1 MKYYA
6 VATDTIRD
14 EPFGLVVRNGSG
26 SICYGFHAAGSEW
39 ANLYNDGEIKTLE
52 EGLPPEVELGHFGQL
67 HFDVE
72 EMLEK
77 SPETIPSPEM
87 SVLVE
92 SEWLPNNST
101 GIGLTHVPLVKISK
115 KSRQL
120 AINYKAHA
128 FLADSRHSSLLLKT
142 RLSGGR
148 LTPDDSHTRR
158 TAKELLNT
166 KMLILTQRYRNED
179 AVSEEEMQTK
189 ALGRQ
194 IGRGAR
200 RARRIGRAAGRSAMG
215 FDPDARD
222 ADLDMLVQEGTAW
235 ERPALPGKPDLPG
248 ARSTRRTP
256 ADRDRAAMR
265 QRQGGLAS
273 RRGSSMYASPRRGWS
288 RAAGRDDAY
297 GNIWL
302 QPDDNPAREM
312 DIERGIER
320 FEKDILDQT
329 VGQIYDEFEIRG
341 LERIFE
347 QFGDDDDERDRLI
360 DETLIRDLPEEL
372 RNEVEGIAY
381 NYAVDNPDAM
391 LDYGADEGPDPYDE
405 WRDRRDSGLASR
417 RDPDGGM
424 RSMREHIPGTRAWR
438 NRREDREREE
448 RFDAQQE
455 RDRERW
461 IEHTQGNGP
470 PLAPAPDGYI
480 RMPNGYRLLEDTD
493 ENRKLFGI
501 EGRAMPPDPDPWD
514 ADRDTRPKRRAEHT
528 PSTLEQLL
536 AGTHRKLSKLRAGRG
551 REEPDRDRPE
561 ERLDPRH
568 HPEIKRPSSFRDR
581 GFQQA
586 NRENPDFDR
595 DNFSTFEKWQK
606 AVHEE
611 ILRQDRL
618 SDTGAGHRVE
628 AKRPPLP
635 PRDGGPRKRGE
646 RSQGRLVNPRAR
658 LGGGERYVRY
668 GDLDENGDLPVDI
681 PGKWVDAH
689 GVDTIDPRKGE
700 WSLHREGHTVRDPRS
715 RGGGTGYL
723 PRGEIRFTDPEW
735 EDYRHALGPDNLPLM
750 DTHLREVREDIRTN
764 KALLEAVEAERVQ
777 LDADARHFVVQGR
790 RSGKPKHRHS
800 NDNGQPTNAS
810 LQRQAGLEFLTQS
823 MSEDLPD
830 IDRGRQA
837 IVRGEQEWLDQQVT
851 DSERRLQHLAD
862 QIVKDEKLL
871 EVLEEHET
879 YVERVDMPEP
889 GSWVPSRVGE
899 PNLTHRGQESD
910 DDDMIDPTRIPLQM
924 GEGMRSQRTD
934 ADAML
939 DILNAE
945 PERLYAELR
954 KVDDKQIIAWAK
966 AAGIYDHRKNVTK
979 LRRQLAGLP
988 EPVPGNVDDELH
1000 FPGGRAEWEK
1010 RNRVPHLTPGWRS
1023 DGMLPGRGMR
1033 SRRDDQYGGRGAP
1046 GQKPQMHPNSVASGP
1061 GYGEPREREDGS
1073 WDPPSNYDTWADYDA
1088 DWPYLDDDDRDVD
1101 TEGVVDERDEYPD
1114 DWGMRSRRGDG
1125 DDPPRLVRQVR
1136 SDGTFEDVAPNPDFN
1151 FDPDDGP
1158 ESGYAQDPDNWRE
1171 TQAEIRDM
1179 MDQRIEESLNRMT
1192 NEMRQEEFTR
1202 GTELEDAGRQALD
1215 DIEWARE
1222 MGFHSFINPD
1232 FDPARDP
1239 DPDMR
1244 HDDPFVRDQKL
1255 NESIFNDR
1263 MSPMTFDQ
1271 VADKYDMD
1279 RVEVRRREMEHMNLL
1294 AGQERY
1300 NAQPNLNQRIYEDRV
1315 RHRMTLEE
1323 AAKKYD
1329 MDRAEVRMREVTH
1342 ANSLSG
1348 QEKYDAQP
1356 NLNRRIAESR
1366 MRGMSL
1372 DEATER
1378 FNMDPDEVRSREVT
1392 YLGAVPEVIQAAQ
1405 DAIDEPSYTGGFRSV
1420 RAPER
1425 EAPEAPEAPKVDQ
1438 AKVNSLNTRID
1449 SVRDQ
1454 KIKPLFK
1461 RIAAAQEAG
1470 DDKTVHR
1477 LRKQVR
1483 SFQEEEAEL
1492 REQLGEAMGKGR
1504 VSKFGYRSSRATD
1517 DWDADWASAREEAEK
1532 KIADLTEQIGVE
1544 RSKKKPNKKKINEL
1558 AQQQLAAIETARDRG
1573 LRAPADGAPWSDP
1586 QRSAARRAASRGF
1599 WSQGG
1604 EITDVERRSIGGGG
1618 LQSQREPD
1626 RARMRAATT
1635 QRAARPIGLASRRN
1649 REETNRTMATL
1660 PTIYRADSPRQ
1671 TGTTDGEIWDSLTD
1685 DAGVMSPA
1693 HAKAI
1698 EDAAELLEVEL
1709 MSGRTDQAKKPRG
1722 GSYDAGLAGG
1732 DAGKDWSYAEM
1743 FEDEVRKEMI
1753 RGGHIGKDDPT
1764 PPVTEWRL
1772 ENIGNDETAGVRA
1785 FEQAF
1790 QVQLLAS
1797 TGGVVDTR
1805 IKTKRKLLDNLQVL
1819 QQMRRSGNYEAL
1831 EHLHPRARHRL
1842 MELAREKDQTFP
1854 KTVKNVTKTGG
1865 KKSSIWGAIAG
1876 HATEKEY
1883 EKHAGRRGRS
1893 RRGTGADK
1901 GPLRERIGTTIM
1913 APGMPKAAM
1922 DRLKLRAQQAA
1933 AQAGGAGTGGAGPV
1947 KRVDPWQKKLSPLE
1961 TLELKRAKKKTKKIG
1976 RLNLDERMARIRD
1989 NRTTGARDVDKPLG
2003 GAAATTYFEGTVDDL
2018 QQWEKVEGA
2027 LVVDSAFIDRLAR
2040 LTRVRRGQAKPG
2052 DAPKK
2057 RVKDS
2062 GGRLRQDLI
2071 DASWFH
2077 AGHSGLPELVGP
2089 EEIQDVV
2096 FEPDPDYPGRFKLRE
2111 GFKPILRGLGRKTE
2125 KDKREGDIYWEQWV
2139 RLVSRFVG
2147 GDVGG
2152 GAEVH
2157 GAGENNAEPP
2167 VRVRL
2172 PDGSLTDPQS
2182 KGFMFGGYG
2191 SGALSFITPETR
2203 LIGWGK
2209 LAEINDEAESIVGV
2223 LNGAGLI
2230 DTEIPTSIKHDPD
2243 NFSIAV
2249 RAALDAAEKAGGG
2262 HLSVKGRADHRE
2274 PRDPNAP
2281 EAILPTG
2288 SGFGIGGSNNTQI
2301 PMTASW
2307 RDTEFGSIIDQVL
2320 DLHDSGD
2327 LDPTQLEAAWDF
2339 LGKLPASVQKSGSR
2353 EDHFLFDTLPIYG
2366 YDAVQ
2371 RHGGVVSLSNRAS
2384 VMVLDHP
2391 VTGEEVTEVI
2401 ERLAK
2406 EGKLDQARL
2415 RELIPSYG
2423 SFH

>member
-39 ANLYNDGEIKTLE
+39 ADLYNDGEIKTLE

-924 GEGMRSQRTD
+924 GEGMRSRRGDAESLAFYTALDGTEEDRQAYLDNVEPYEPGFQSTRLGREVKATRDTRNSHAAAFAETSNSFSFKPGGQPGSKTLTSGTSSSNEKFKGMSGGELYDSLTSSGWAFFPINKQGHTGEVFGPDRVTANTKMRAVESGLANASSKHKDIVSRDGLPHLMPGQILDDAVDKILEKRWNALGVDDPQRKNGKDVFKVNARLDIYDLDFMDEEHWSEVKDALRDAGMPADEKILNGAKDVFDGIVRKNAPSDQKKSPDDAHMGTEKWLRTTLGLGTTVYRKD
-934 ADAML
+934 PRKGSDDPDRHEKVNLEITNDVLIADLRNVAATGKGWLGSIPPESYRHSGTRVDGDRDMDGASAPGANAKVGHWRIADYTQEGIDTRSKDGATYRPLYANARGLDESHSDLADAVQETAVTRQL
-939 DILNAE
+939 DDYDTTIDIAE
-945 PERLYAELR
+945 EIAELR
-954 KVDDKQIIAWAK
+954 PPKKREALLEKTRRYRADLADQREK
-966 AAGIYDHRKNVTK
+966 AEGDIDFNLLQRNHEALNND
-979 LRRQLAGLP
+979 
-988 EPVPGNVDDELH
+988 PG
-1000 FPGGRAEWEK
+1000 F
-1010 RNRVPHLTPGWRS
+1010 
-1023 DGMLPGRGMR
+1023 
-1033 SRRDDQYGGRGAP
+1033 
-1046 GQKPQMHPNSVASGP
+1046 
-1061 GYGEPREREDGS
+1061 
-1073 WDPPSNYDTWADYDA
+1073 
-1088 DWPYLDDDDRDVD
+1088 
-1101 TEGVVDERDEYPD
+1101 
-1114 DWGMRSRRGDG
+1114 RSRRGGPPPQRDWSNRRTDLAG
-1125 DDPPRLVRQVR
+1125 RNPYDPDNDPPRMVRQMR
-1136 SDGTFEDVAPNPDFN
+1136 SDGTSEDVIDPEWLKRHPEGVQGWLDAN
-1151 FDPDDGP
+1151 DPDDGP
-1158 ESGYAQDPDNWRE
+1158 ESRFAQDPDAWRE
-1171 TQAEIRDM
+1171 SQMEIRDM

-1192 NEMRQEEFTR
+1192 DEMRQEEFTR

-1215 DIEWARE
+1215 DIEWGRE
-1222 MGFHSFINPD
+1222 MGFRSYIDRED
-1232 FDPARDP
+1232 FDPARDL
-1239 DPDMR
+1239 DPDIH
-1244 HDDPFVRDQKL
+1244 HDDPFMRDQKL

-1420 RAPER
+1420 
-1425 EAPEAPEAPKVDQ
+1425 
-1438 AKVNSLNTRID
+1438 
-1449 SVRDQ
+1449 
-1454 KIKPLFK
+1454 
-1461 RIAAAQEAG
+1461 
-1470 DDKTVHR
+1470 
-1477 LRKQVR
+1477 
-1483 SFQEEEAEL
+1483 
-1492 REQLGEAMGKGR
+1492 
-1504 VSKFGYRSSRATD
+1504 
-1517 DWDADWASAREEAEK
+1517 
-1532 KIADLTEQIGVE
+1532 
-1544 RSKKKPNKKKINEL
+1544 
-1558 AQQQLAAIETARDRG
+1558 
-1573 LRAPADGAPWSDP
+1573 
-1586 QRSAARRAASRGF
+1586 
-1599 WSQGG
+1599 
-1604 EITDVERRSIGGGG
+1604 
-1618 LQSQREPD
+1618 
-1626 RARMRAATT
+1626 
-1635 QRAARPIGLASRRN
+1635 
-1649 REETNRTMATL
+1649 
-1660 PTIYRADSPRQ
+1660 
-1671 TGTTDGEIWDSLTD
+1671 
-1685 DAGVMSPA
+1685 
-1693 HAKAI
+1693 
-1698 EDAAELLEVEL
+1698 
-1709 MSGRTDQAKKPRG
+1709 
-1722 GSYDAGLAGG
+1722 
-1732 DAGKDWSYAEM
+1732 
-1743 FEDEVRKEMI
+1743 
-1753 RGGHIGKDDPT
+1753 
-1764 PPVTEWRL
+1764 
-1772 ENIGNDETAGVRA
+1772 
-1785 FEQAF
+1785 
-1790 QVQLLAS
+1790 
-1797 TGGVVDTR
+1797 
-1805 IKTKRKLLDNLQVL
+1805 
-1819 QQMRRSGNYEAL
+1819 
-1831 EHLHPRARHRL
+1831 
-1842 MELAREKDQTFP
+1842 
-1854 KTVKNVTKTGG
+1854 
-1865 KKSSIWGAIAG
+1865 
-1876 HATEKEY
+1876 
-1883 EKHAGRRGRS
+1883 
-1893 RRGTGADK
+1893 
-1901 GPLRERIGTTIM
+1901 
-1913 APGMPKAAM
+1913 
-1922 DRLKLRAQQAA
+1922 
-1933 AQAGGAGTGGAGPV
+1933 
-1947 KRVDPWQKKLSPLE
+1947 
-1961 TLELKRAKKKTKKIG
+1961 
-1976 RLNLDERMARIRD
+1976 
-1989 NRTTGARDVDKPLG
+1989 
-2003 GAAATTYFEGTVDDL
+2003 
-2018 QQWEKVEGA
+2018 
-2027 LVVDSAFIDRLAR
+2027 
-2040 LTRVRRGQAKPG
+2040 
-2052 DAPKK
+2052 
-2057 RVKDS
+2057 
-2062 GGRLRQDLI
+2062 
-2071 DASWFH
+2071 
-2077 AGHSGLPELVGP
+2077 
-2089 EEIQDVV
+2089 
-2096 FEPDPDYPGRFKLRE
+2096 
-2111 GFKPILRGLGRKTE
+2111 
-2125 KDKREGDIYWEQWV
+2125 
-2139 RLVSRFVG
+2139 
-2147 GDVGG
+2147 
-2152 GAEVH
+2152 
-2157 GAGENNAEPP
+2157 
-2167 VRVRL
+2167 
-2172 PDGSLTDPQS
+2172 
-2182 KGFMFGGYG
+2182 
-2191 SGALSFITPETR
+2191 
-2203 LIGWGK
+2203 
-2209 LAEINDEAESIVGV
+2209 
-2223 LNGAGLI
+2223 
-2230 DTEIPTSIKHDPD
+2230 
-2243 NFSIAV
+2243 
-2249 RAALDAAEKAGGG
+2249 
-2262 HLSVKGRADHRE
+2262 
-2274 PRDPNAP
+2274 
-2281 EAILPTG
+2281 
-2288 SGFGIGGSNNTQI
+2288 
-2301 PMTASW
+2301 
-2307 RDTEFGSIIDQVL
+2307 
-2320 DLHDSGD
+2320 
-2327 LDPTQLEAAWDF
+2327 
-2339 LGKLPASVQKSGSR
+2339 
-2353 EDHFLFDTLPIYG
+2353 
-2366 YDAVQ
+2366 
-2371 RHGGVVSLSNRAS
+2371 
-2384 VMVLDHP
+2384 
-2391 VTGEEVTEVI
+2391 
-2401 ERLAK
+2401 
-2406 EGKLDQARL
+2406 
-2415 RELIPSYG
+2415 
-2423 SFH
+2423 

>member
-39 ANLYNDGEIKTLE
+39 ADLYNDGEIKTLE

-681 PGKWVDAH
+681 PGKWVDALGSRGRKPY
-689 GVDTIDPRKGE
+689 GVDAIDPRKGE

-924 GEGMRSQRTD
+924 GEGMRS
-934 ADAML
+934 
-939 DILNAE
+939 
-945 PERLYAELR
+945 
-954 KVDDKQIIAWAK
+954 
-966 AAGIYDHRKNVTK
+966 
-979 LRRQLAGLP
+979 
-988 EPVPGNVDDELH
+988 
-1000 FPGGRAEWEK
+1000 
-1010 RNRVPHLTPGWRS
+1010 
-1023 DGMLPGRGMR
+1023 
-1033 SRRDDQYGGRGAP
+1033 
-1046 GQKPQMHPNSVASGP
+1046 
-1061 GYGEPREREDGS
+1061 
-1073 WDPPSNYDTWADYDA
+1073 
-1088 DWPYLDDDDRDVD
+1088 
-1101 TEGVVDERDEYPD
+1101 
-1114 DWGMRSRRGDG
+1114 RRGDAES
-1125 DDPPRLVRQVR
+1125 LAFYTAL
-1136 SDGTFEDVAPNPDFN
+1136 DGTEED
-1151 FDPDDGP
+1151 
-1158 ESGYAQDPDNWRE
+1158 
-1171 TQAEIRDM
+1171 
-1179 MDQRIEESLNRMT
+1179 
-1192 NEMRQEEFTR
+1192 
-1202 GTELEDAGRQALD
+1202 RQAYLD
-1215 DIEWARE
+1215 
-1222 MGFHSFINPD
+1222 N
-1232 FDPARDP
+1232 
-1239 DPDMR
+1239 
-1244 HDDPFVRDQKL
+1244 
-1255 NESIFNDR
+1255 
-1263 MSPMTFDQ
+1263 
-1271 VADKYDMD
+1271 
-1279 RVEVRRREMEHMNLL
+1279 VE
-1294 AGQERY
+1294 
-1300 NAQPNLNQRIYEDRV
+1300 PYEPGVQSTR
-1315 RHRMTLEE
+1315 LG
-1323 AAKKYD
+1323 
-1329 MDRAEVRMREVTH
+1329 REVKATRDTR
-1342 ANSLSG
+1342 NSH
-1348 QEKYDAQP
+1348 
-1356 NLNRRIAESR
+1356 
-1366 MRGMSL
+1366 
-1372 DEATER
+1372 
-1378 FNMDPDEVRSREVT
+1378 
-1392 YLGAVPEVIQAAQ
+1392 
-1405 DAIDEPSYTGGFRSV
+1405 
-1420 RAPER
+1420 
-1425 EAPEAPEAPKVDQ
+1425 
-1438 AKVNSLNTRID
+1438 
-1449 SVRDQ
+1449 
-1454 KIKPLFK
+1454 
-1461 RIAAAQEAG
+1461 AAAFAE
-1470 DDKTVHR
+1470 TSN
-1477 LRKQVR
+1477 
-1483 SFQEEEAEL
+1483 SF
-1492 REQLGEAMGKGR
+1492 
-1504 VSKFGYRSSRATD
+1504 SF
-1517 DWDADWASAREEAEK
+1517 
-1532 KIADLTEQIGVE
+1532 
-1544 RSKKKPNKKKINEL
+1544 
-1558 AQQQLAAIETARDRG
+1558 
-1573 LRAPADGAPWSDP
+1573 
-1586 QRSAARRAASRGF
+1586 
-1599 WSQGG
+1599 
-1604 EITDVERRSIGGGG
+1604 
-1618 LQSQREPD
+1618 
-1626 RARMRAATT
+1626 
-1635 QRAARPIGLASRRN
+1635 
-1649 REETNRTMATL
+1649 
-1660 PTIYRADSPRQ
+1660 
-1671 TGTTDGEIWDSLTD
+1671 
-1685 DAGVMSPA
+1685 
-1693 HAKAI
+1693 
-1698 EDAAELLEVEL
+1698 
-1709 MSGRTDQAKKPRG
+1709 
-1722 GSYDAGLAGG
+1722 
-1732 DAGKDWSYAEM
+1732 
-1743 FEDEVRKEMI
+1743 
-1753 RGGHIGKDDPT
+1753 
-1764 PPVTEWRL
+1764 
-1772 ENIGNDETAGVRA
+1772 
-1785 FEQAF
+1785 
-1790 QVQLLAS
+1790 
-1797 TGGVVDTR
+1797 
-1805 IKTKRKLLDNLQVL
+1805 
-1819 QQMRRSGNYEAL
+1819 
-1831 EHLHPRARHRL
+1831 
-1842 MELAREKDQTFP
+1842 
-1854 KTVKNVTKTGG
+1854 
-1865 KKSSIWGAIAG
+1865 
-1876 HATEKEY
+1876 
-1883 EKHAGRRGRS
+1883 
-1893 RRGTGADK
+1893 
-1901 GPLRERIGTTIM
+1901 
-1913 APGMPKAAM
+1913 
-1922 DRLKLRAQQAA
+1922 
-1933 AQAGGAGTGGAGPV
+1933 
-1947 KRVDPWQKKLSPLE
+1947 
-1961 TLELKRAKKKTKKIG
+1961 
-1976 RLNLDERMARIRD
+1976 
-1989 NRTTGARDVDKPLG
+1989 
-2003 GAAATTYFEGTVDDL
+2003 
-2018 QQWEKVEGA
+2018 
-2027 LVVDSAFIDRLAR
+2027 
-2040 LTRVRRGQAKPG
+2040 KPG
-2052 DAPKK
+2052 GQPGSKTLT
-2057 RVKDS
+2057 S
-2062 GGRLRQDLI
+2062 G
-2071 DASWFH
+2071 
-2077 AGHSGLPELVGP
+2077 
-2089 EEIQDVV
+2089 
-2096 FEPDPDYPGRFKLRE
+2096 
-2111 GFKPILRGLGRKTE
+2111 T
-2125 KDKREGDIYWEQWV
+2125 
-2139 RLVSRFVG
+2139 
-2147 GDVGG
+2147 
-2152 GAEVH
+2152 
-2157 GAGENNAEPP
+2157 
-2167 VRVRL
+2167 
-2172 PDGSLTDPQS
+2172 
-2182 KGFMFGGYG
+2182 
-2191 SGALSFITPETR
+2191 
-2203 LIGWGK
+2203 
-2209 LAEINDEAESIVGV
+2209 
-2223 LNGAGLI
+2223 
-2230 DTEIPTSIKHDPD
+2230 
-2243 NFSIAV
+2243 
-2249 RAALDAAEKAGGG
+2249 
-2262 HLSVKGRADHRE
+2262 
-2274 PRDPNAP
+2274 
-2281 EAILPTG
+2281 
-2288 SGFGIGGSNNTQI
+2288 
-2301 PMTASW
+2301 
-2307 RDTEFGSIIDQVL
+2307 
-2320 DLHDSGD
+2320 
-2327 LDPTQLEAAWDF
+2327 
-2339 LGKLPASVQKSGSR
+2339 
-2353 EDHFLFDTLPIYG
+2353 
-2366 YDAVQ
+2366 
-2371 RHGGVVSLSNRAS
+2371 
-2384 VMVLDHP
+2384 
-2391 VTGEEVTEVI
+2391 
-2401 ERLAK
+2401 
-2406 EGKLDQARL
+2406 
-2415 RELIPSYG
+2415 
-2423 SFH
+2423 